1 MDIVKRVFYFITALA
16 LVLFVRSWWDALN
29 NVVKIEMNTRGKR

>member
-1 MDIVKRVFYFITALA
+1 MKRMIYFITALA
-16 LVLFVRSWWDALN
+16 FVLFVRSWWDALN

>member
-1 MDIVKRVFYFITALA
+1 MDAVKRVIYFITALA
-16 LVLFVRSWWDALN
+16 LVVLVRSWRDALN

>member
-1 MDIVKRVFYFITALA
+1 MKRVIYFITALA
-16 LVLFVRSWWDALN
+16 LVVLVRSWWDALN